1 MAHLTDPKMKACVE
15 ACNQCYQMCLHEA
28 MNHCLE
34 TGGDHVAPDHF
45 RLMMSCAE
53 ICQTST
59 NFMLIRSP
67 FSHQLCRVC
76 AEICEACAS
85 SCEKL
90 GMEECARTCRECA
103 KSCREMAG

>member
-1 MAHLTDPKMKACVE
+1 MTHLTDSKMKECVE

-34 TGGDHVAPDHF
+34 SGGEHVAPDHF

-53 ICQTST
+53 ICQTSVD
-59 NFMLIRSP
+59 FMLIRSL

-76 AEICEACAS
+76 ADVCEACAS
-85 SCEKL
+85 SCEKI
-90 GMEECARTCRECA
+90 GMGDCARVCRECA
-103 KSCREMAG
+103 RSCREMSA